1 MLIIESQSPV
11 LSTVEL
17 NELKVQMLVTVK
29 LDVKLQC
36 LLYTTV
42 KLDVELHI

>member
-29 LDVKLQC
+29 LDVKLQS